1 MGGRKE
7 LPTAEPYGD
16 YDDDATW
23 APEATPLVSLVGKTF
38 AVLHAGLGTVVK
50 AWERLGGA
58 CFWCTDE
65 SEAASK
71 ANVRATHKY
80 VEGHE
85 FFVTPDVLLTIP
97 DVQGER
103 QAGKMRPSSAQALA
117 DVAGGGAGRARGVCL
132 RTRRRRGG
140 GAGPV
145 RPRRTR

>member
-58 CFWCTDE
+58 CFWCTEE

-85 FFVTPDVLLTIP
+85 FFVTPDVLLAIP

-117 DVAGGGAGRARGVCL
+117 DVAVVGELRPAVVAAARQRGKSW
-132 RTRRRRGG
+132 RRYQS
-140 GAGPV
+140 
-145 RPRRTR
+145 